1 MRPAPR
7 SPSARTWSA
16 CTWHPTSATYSTT
29 SAGRAG
35 LRGLSLGERPGDRRL
50 RGTELVG
57 DRPLACAGCGEA
69 ADILGIHGR
78 GGSGGPTGRGGEL
91 AGGRRGLP
99 PLGLTSGPRSEWG
112 GRCGTP
118 STGQPDAGEG
128 EGQQRLGRQEDGDRT
143 GDADGDTHGSL
154 TGGQTV
160 RARQAVDEL
169 GRDRHPGQREE
180 QGASVPDG
188 ATVLLGGVGGPRGE
202 CEATVEDEGDQQQV
216 PPQVHP

>member
-69 ADILGIHGR
+69 A
-78 GGSGGPTGRGGEL
+78 
-91 AGGRRGLP
+91 
-99 PLGLTSGPRSEWG
+99 
-112 GRCGTP
+112 
-118 STGQPDAGEG
+118 EG